1 MNYSASE
8 RRENCMRAVTNALSV
23 YPHIIFYGHFNV
35 NFQIVFTFHKKS
47 SFCVR
52 MGLFIDELNQ
62 ERQDNVVMC
71 AMDHFHLFA
80 LLHDV
85 TINFL
90 DFNAIL

>member
-1 MNYSASE
+1 
-8 RRENCMRAVTNALSV
+8 
-23 YPHIIFYGHFNV
+23 
-35 NFQIVFTFHKKS
+35 
-47 SFCVR
+47 
-52 MGLFIDELNQ
+52 MGLFIDELDQ